1 MMQRVTRVCQR
12 KLSYLYENCSKH
24 SWDTAVLYLTGQT
37 DEWRNRRK
45 NGTTWKYNAFVDT
58 VSWWRRKNVSDTG
71 AASGALG
78 WSERLGSK
86 GHEPSRALQ
95 AQESRRRGVGC
106 GEGVSPSLAGSGL
119 GRGYAPSPEIFS
131 IFELK
136 KASFCASGCYFLQLI
151 NLNGMETG
159 LGSLSVI
166 EGYAK
171 KCQ

>member
-1 MMQRVTRVCQR
+1 MKGWAPKGTSLV
-12 KLSYLYENCSKH
+12 EH
-24 SWDTAVLYLTGQT
+24 F
-37 DEWRNRRK
+37 RRK
-45 NGTTWKYNAFVDT
+45 N
-58 VSWWRRKNVSDTG
+58 RG
-71 AASGALG
+71 A
-78 WSERLGSK
+78 E
-86 GHEPSRALQ
+86 
-95 AQESRRRGVGC
+95 GVGC